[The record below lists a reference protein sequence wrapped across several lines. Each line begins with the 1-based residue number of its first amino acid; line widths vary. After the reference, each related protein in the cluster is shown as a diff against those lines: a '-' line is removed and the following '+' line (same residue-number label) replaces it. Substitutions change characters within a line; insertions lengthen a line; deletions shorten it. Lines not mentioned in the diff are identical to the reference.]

1 MFHLGPDLTLI
12 WKKNNRCSQSITNQ
26 TFGSVTFEYEHDETD
41 DFTWFQL
48 PFGWWRE
55 GDRGVVDFVD
65 EQIVGR
71 DTALHYVGRSN
82 VYRVTEKAFHS
93 SQAMFW
99 EVAQCPITC
108 VSKTEKKPLKK
119 LKQFAKSLLVCLFQ
133 NSRKM
138 STRIHISRK
147 KSCNFDMVRTTY
159 IHSVQCVCTIFR
171 TGGLNR
177 GTNYW

>member
-1 MFHLGPDLTLI
+1 MTYTTSPYFSRMTFLAFFG
-12 WKKNNRCSQSITNQ
+12 SFTNQ

-48 PFGWWRE
+48 PFGWWWE

-93 SQAMFW
+93 SQSMFSRSCTLHS
-99 EVAQCPITC
+99 VTC

-119 LKQFAKSLLVCLFQ
+119 TQAICKSLSLVHISLQ
-133 NSRKM
+133 NSSKM
-138 STRIHISRK
+138 STRIYLGRK
-147 KSCNFDMVRTTY
+147 YCNLDMVQYYTY
-159 IHSVQCVCTIFR
+159 SER
-171 TGGLNR
+171 R
-177 GTNYW
+177 S